1 MFVEITKDNYEEIV
15 LKSDKPVV
23 LDFYAEWCGPCKNL
37 LPILEHLALD
47 YSKNI
52 VFGKVNVDLEQEI
65 TENYRVKNIPCVI
78 FLNEGETIQRKIG
91 SDSKE
96 AYENA
101 LRVLI

>member
-1 MFVEITKDNYEEIV
+1 
-15 LKSDKPVV
+15 
-23 LDFYAEWCGPCKNL
+23 
-37 LPILEHLALD
+37 LALD

-52 VFGKVNVDLEQEI
+52 VFGKVNVDLEKEI
-65 TENYRVKNIPCVI
+65 TENYRVKNIPCVF
-78 FLNEGETIQRKIG
+78 FLKDGELVHKKIG